1 MQYAF
6 NRIGLCSVLATLVA
20 CTGDIGAGGDPP
32 NPNNMGTGGATT
44 QPLKCVASQ
53 APSVG
58 VSPLRRLTRS
68 QYNNT
73 VRDLLGINTTPAVDF
88 ALDEKV
94 GPFFS
99 NASAP
104 ISDLLAEQFLKAAET
119 LADTAVTSK
128 LPTLV
133 PCDAA
138 TGDAACG
145 AKFVDTFGLRAF
157 RRPLQPDERAS
168 MVALFESGRTTVGF
182 AEGVQRVIQAM
193 LQSPQFLYHYELGQQ
208 PAGAKDVVNLD
219 SYILAER
226 MAYYLW
232 DSMPDAELLRAAGA
246 GDLSTPAKLRS
257 QANRLLSDARAADTI
272 ASFHRQ
278 WLGTDQISSMEKD
291 KAVYPTYTAEL
302 RDAMAAETGRF
313 ADYVIRAGDGKL
325 ATLLTAPF
333 SFVSSGP
340 LAALYGVTVPANQ
353 DPSKPVNLDP
363 AKRAGIMTQ
372 PGVLAIMSHADQSSP
387 IRRGKLVR
395 EQLFCQTLAPPPPG
409 VDLTPPAPDP
419 NASTRQRFEKH
430 RTDKICAACHTLI
443 DPIGFGF
450 ENYDGVGA
458 FRATEAGKPVDASG
472 TLTGTDVDG
481 DFSGVLE
488 LSQKLAKSQEVRD
501 CVAQKWFNFGFGR
514 TAGSDDACSVQA
526 VTDAFSKTNNI
537 RDLLVELVATDA
549 FRYGRFE
556 KGAP

>member
-104 ISDLLAEQFLKAAET
+104 ISDLLAEQFLKAAES

-128 LPTLV
+128 LATMV
-133 PCDAA
+133 PCDPA

-226 MAYYLW
+226 MAYYL
-232 DSMPDAELLRAAGA
+232 
-246 GDLSTPAKLRS
+246 
-257 QANRLLSDARAADTI
+257 
-272 ASFHRQ
+272 
-278 WLGTDQISSMEKD
+278 
-291 KAVYPTYTAEL
+291 
-302 RDAMAAETGRF
+302 
-313 ADYVIRAGDGKL
+313 
-325 ATLLTAPF
+325 
-333 SFVSSGP
+333 
-340 LAALYGVTVPANQ
+340 
-353 DPSKPVNLDP
+353 
-363 AKRAGIMTQ
+363 
-372 PGVLAIMSHADQSSP
+372 
-387 IRRGKLVR
+387 
-395 EQLFCQTLAPPPPG
+395 
-409 VDLTPPAPDP
+409 
-419 NASTRQRFEKH
+419 
-430 RTDKICAACHTLI
+430 
-443 DPIGFGF
+443 
-450 ENYDGVGA
+450 
-458 FRATEAGKPVDASG
+458 
-472 TLTGTDVDG
+472 
-481 DFSGVLE
+481 
-488 LSQKLAKSQEVRD
+488 
-501 CVAQKWFNFGFGR
+501 
-514 TAGSDDACSVQA
+514 
-526 VTDAFSKTNNI
+526 
-537 RDLLVELVATDA
+537 
-549 FRYGRFE
+549 
-556 KGAP
+556 